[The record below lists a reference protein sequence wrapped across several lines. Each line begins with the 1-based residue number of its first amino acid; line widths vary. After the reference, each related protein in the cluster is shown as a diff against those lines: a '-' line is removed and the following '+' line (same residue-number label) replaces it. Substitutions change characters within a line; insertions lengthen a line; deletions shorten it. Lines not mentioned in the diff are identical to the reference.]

1 MTNKI
6 GLVKYSLV
14 SLIHLKKLL
23 YIIKIS
29 FHSYHTRIFEEQ
41 LGEKLSPLLSWLV
54 LDFRRKK
61 DIFVCCRHNTYTL
74 RVPQLGRL
82 SIFFMS

>member
-14 SLIHLKKLL
+14 SLTYLKILSKFLFTH
-23 YIIKIS
+23 IILEFS
-29 FHSYHTRIFEEQ
+29 RNNW
-41 LGEKLSPLLSWLV
+41 EKKSSPLLSWLA

-61 DIFVCCRHNTYTL
+61 DIFVCCRFNTYTL
-74 RVPQLGRL
+74 RVPQVGRL
-82 SIFFMS
+82 AFFFMS